1 MKPFIKRETVLRAAL
16 AATLTF
22 FITSCNKKEQN
33 PSPSDYPAQK
43 AVFDIQ
49 SPKEGTVFN
58 IGDTVWL
65 KGTVTTQDDLHG
77 YDVKITN
84 TTAQSVVFFGGD
96 HLHGNTIVLNSF
108 WVNNVK
114 TSSEM
119 VFELAI
125 AKNHSGDIERQLVNF
140 HCHP

>member
-1 MKPFIKRETVLRAAL
+1 MKPFIKRAAL
-16 AATLTF
+16 AAILAF
-22 FITSCNKKEQN
+22 FITSCSKKEQN
-33 PSPSDYPAQK
+33 PSPSNNPAEK

-114 TSSEM
+114 SPSEM